1 MPFGYHGKI
10 LHLDLTKEIF
20 HIEEPGDDFYRKYL
34 GGSALGLYYALKEIP
49 PKANPLGSE
58 NTLVLALSVLT
69 GVPISGQSRMTAV
82 AKSPQTGTIGD
93 SQCGGFWPA
102 EMKFAGYDALIIKG
116 KSPKPVYLWLH
127 DGKAELRDA
136 GHLWGKETGEVET
149 TIRQEL
155 DDRRIEVLQC
165 GPAGEKGVR
174 FAGLINMC
182 SRANG
187 RTGMG
192 AVMASK
198 NLKAVAVRGKA
209 RPDSAD
215 KSRVQELARWGVNNL
230 EESAVIGLS
239 LLGTAELVPFQN
251 ETGGFPTRNFNSGV
265 FDDFMAISGQR
276 MNETLVKQRT
286 TCFGCAVRCKREVEV
301 TEGPYPVDP
310 RYGAP
315 EYETVSTF
323 GSYCCIND
331 LKAIAKTN
339 EICNRY
345 GVDTI
350 SCGATIAWAMECFE
364 AGILTEKDTNGIPL
378 KFGNAA
384 AMVKMTEMIA
394 KREGFGDILAEGSAR
409 AAKVIGQGSEDFLIT
424 IKNKELPA
432 HMPQV
437 KRSLAIIYAVNPF
450 GPDHMSS
457 EHDESYDP
465 ELGFHERLAE
475 LGLNN
480 PRLSQAMDK
489 EKVRFAFRTQCFY
502 SMMDSL
508 NVCHFVFGPGWQ
520 LYGPTQLTELVNAVT
535 GWDVTLD
542 ELMTVGER
550 RINMMRAFNVRERI
564 DQKEDVIPKKLT
576 IPLKG
581 GPTDGAAITEDQF
594 HKARE
599 IYYEMAGWDKATGT
613 PSEKKLGDLGLG
625 WISGVEE

>member
-1 MPFGYHGKI
+1 MPYGYHGKI
-10 LHLDLTKEIF
+10 LHLDLTKETF
-20 HIEEPGDDFYRKYL
+20 HIEESGADFYRKYL

-49 PKANPLGSE
+49 PKANPLGPE
-58 NTLVLALSVLT
+58 NALVLALSVLT

-102 EMKFAGYDALIIKG
+102 EMKFAGYDAVIIKG

-127 DGKAELRDA
+127 DGKSELRDA

-155 DDRRIEVLQC
+155 DDRRVEVLQC

-198 NLKAVAVRGKA
+198 NLKAVAVRGKV

-251 ETGGFPTRNFNSGV
+251 ETGGLPTRNFNSGV

-276 MNETLVKQRT
+276 MNETIVKQRT

-301 TEGPYPVDP
+301 TEGPYPIDP

-315 EYETVSTF
+315 EYETVSSF
-323 GSYCCIND
+323 GSYCCVND
-331 LKAIAKTN
+331 LKAIAKAN

-424 IKNKELPA
+424 IKNKEIPA

-437 KRSLAIIYAVNPF
+437 KRSLALIYAVNPF

-457 EHDESYDP
+457 EHDESYEP

-480 PRLSQAMDK
+480 PRLSQVLDE

-502 SMMDSL
+502 SLMDSL
-508 NVCHFVFGPGWQ
+508 NVCQFVFGPSWQ
-520 LYGPTQLTELVNAVT
+520 LYGPNQLTELVKAVT
-535 GWDVTLD
+535 GWDITLE

-550 RINMMRAFNVRERI
+550 RINMMRAFNAREGI
-564 DQKEDVIPKKLT
+564 HQEEDVIPKKLMT
-576 IPLKG
+576 PLKG
-581 GPTDGAAITEDQF
+581 GPTDGVAITKDQF

-599 IYYEMAGWDKATGT
+599 TYYEMAGWDKATGT
-613 PSEKKLGDLGLG
+613 PSEKKLEDLGLG

>member
-1 MPFGYHGKI
+1 MPYGYHGKI
-10 LHLDLTKEIF
+10 LHLDLTEETF
-20 HIEEPGDDFYRKYL
+20 YIEEPGDDFYRKYL
-34 GGSALGLYYALKEIP
+34 GGSALGLYYALKNIP
-49 PKANPLGSE
+49 PKADPLGPE
-58 NTLVLALSVLT
+58 NTLVLALSMLT
-69 GVPISGQSRMTAV
+69 GVSISGQSRMTAV

-102 EMKFAGYDALIIKG
+102 EMKFAGYDAIVIKG

-127 DGKAELRDA
+127 YGKAELRDA
-136 GHLWGKETGEVET
+136 GHLWGEETGEVET

-155 DDRRIEVLQC
+155 DDRRVEVLQC

-198 NLKAVAVRGKA
+198 NLKAVAVRGNV

-215 KSRVQELARWGVNNL
+215 KSKVQELARWGVSNL

-276 MNETLVKQRT
+276 MNETMVKQRT
-286 TCFGCAVRCKREVEV
+286 TCYGCAVRCKREVEV
-301 TEGPYPVDP
+301 TEGPYPVNA

-323 GSYCCIND
+323 GSYCCVND
-331 LKAIAKTN
+331 LKAIAKAN

-350 SCGATIAWAMECFE
+350 SCGATVAWAMECFE
-364 AGILTEKDTNGIPL
+364 AGILTEKDTNGIQL
-378 KFGNAA
+378 NFGNAA

-394 KREGFGDILAEGSAR
+394 RREGFGDILAEGSAR
-409 AAKVIGQGSEDFLIT
+409 AAKVIGQGSGDFLVT

-437 KRSLAIIYAVNPF
+437 KRSLALIYAVNPF

-457 EHDESYDP
+457 EHDESYEP

-480 PRLSQAMDK
+480 PRLPHVLDE

-502 SMMDSL
+502 SLMDSL
-508 NVCHFVFGPGWQ
+508 NVCQFVFGPGWQ
-520 LYGPTQLTELVNAVT
+520 LYGPNQLTELVKAVT
-535 GWDVTLD
+535 GWDITLE

-550 RINMMRAFNVRERI
+550 RINMMRVFNAREGI
-564 DQKEDVIPKKLT
+564 YQEEDILPKKLMT
-576 IPLKG
+576 PLKG
-581 GPTDGAAITEDQF
+581 GPTDGVVIPEDQF
-594 HKARE
+594 QKARE
-599 IYYEMAGWDKATGT
+599 LYYRLANWDQAKGIPTR
-613 PSEKKLGDLGLG
+613 KKLHELGLD
-625 WISGVEE
+625 WISD